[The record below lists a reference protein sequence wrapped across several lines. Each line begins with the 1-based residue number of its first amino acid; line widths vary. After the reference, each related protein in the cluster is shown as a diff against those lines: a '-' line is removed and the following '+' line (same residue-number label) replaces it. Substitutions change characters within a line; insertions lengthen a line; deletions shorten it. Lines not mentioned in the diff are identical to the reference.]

1 MPDIRQSIL
10 AMDNSLKVL
19 STHYDSK
26 TSTHLK
32 TLNEQV
38 NAFEKRWTKLID
50 NLEQCS
56 ARVNISSLYFKEKF
70 FYFFYFYS

>member
-1 MPDIRQSIL
+1 MADIRQSIL

-26 TSTHLK
+26 TSNQLK
-32 TLNEQV
+32 TLNEQI
-38 NAFEKRWTKLID
+38 NTFEKRWKKLID

-56 ARVNISSLYFKEKF
+56 ARVNIFSF
-70 FYFFYFYS
+70 